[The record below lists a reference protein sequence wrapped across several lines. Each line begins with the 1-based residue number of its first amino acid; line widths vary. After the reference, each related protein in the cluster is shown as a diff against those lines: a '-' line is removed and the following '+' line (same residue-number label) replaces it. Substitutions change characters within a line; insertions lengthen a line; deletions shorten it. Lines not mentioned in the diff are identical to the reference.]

1 MTRNF
6 KMNFLANGPESV
18 AFRAGISRLY
28 RSGSAFVLFGSLI
41 VATAVFGQPLVPVE
55 GQPIVPPPPAA
66 ELKSLPDNDNAKQRA
81 STKAA
86 GNSQPAEAI
95 RAQMPALPP

>member
-1 MTRNF
+1 
-6 KMNFLANGPESV
+6 MNFSANGPESV

-28 RSGSAFVLFGSLI
+28 RSISAFVLFGSLI
-41 VATAVFGQPLVPVE
+41 VATTVFGQPLVPVE

-66 ELKSLPDNDNAKQRA
+66 ELQTLPDKDDATQPA
-81 STKAA
+81 SKKAA

-95 RAQMPALPP
+95 RPKCRHCRRTSSGCT